1 MQIPYQVI
9 RMADENYAVMP
20 YVSQVDYPYLAKEL
34 CKEGIRR
41 VLAVFGYTCLS
52 FSERG
57 MDVFL
62 GHHELTCVA
71 SFLYAQ
77 HQKKEFDITTSM
89 SVVHVKVLKEEPFEC
104 LIQKN
109 THQSMKESEIKR
121 GICYVQ

>member
-9 RMADENYAVMP
+9 RMADESYAVMP
-20 YVSQVDYPYLAKEL
+20 YVSQVDYPFLAKEL
-34 CKEGIRR
+34 CSKGIRR

-62 GHHELTCVA
+62 GQHELTCVA
-71 SFLYAQ
+71 SFLYQQ
-77 HQKKEFDITTSM
+77 HQKKEFDITTVM
-89 SVVHVKVLKEEPFEC
+89 NVIHVKVLKDEPFEC

-109 THQSMKESEIKR
+109 DLQSMKESEIRR